1 MGECTPSVG
10 SRGCLDVELDVMSGR
25 YAMTKRMWADRGR
38 RWFVAGLSWLLLARS
53 AAAVEPLA
61 SDAETCSEEAGATDP
76 EAAREAFRVGQ
87 TAFSEG
93 AYVRAV
99 QLWGQ
104 AYRDDCTAHALLLNL
119 AMAQELLGR
128 PEEAIQALK
137 RFDRRAPDSP
147 YVDAN
152 LKRIQ
157 RLERLV
163 GERARERARR
173 ERAPLTPLEPHRTE
187 PADQGGKSL
196 GLPLVVAV
204 TGGVVTV
211 VGAALYAEGRYSAA
225 AASERCGSSPGNCED
240 PTDVVDGERAR
251 ARAETAGWLAGGGL
265 ATAAGG
271 LLWHFLSQPTRP
283 IDQSTNARPLV
294 NVAPSGGTLVS
305 WTGTF

>member
-1 MGECTPSVG
+1 
-10 SRGCLDVELDVMSGR
+10 
-25 YAMTKRMWADRGR
+25 MTKRMWAGRGR
-38 RWFVAGLSWLLLARS
+38 HWLVGGLSWLLLARS
-53 AAAVEPLA
+53 AAAVEPSA
-61 SDAETCSEEAGATDP
+61 SGAEICSEETDATDP
-76 EAAREAFRVGQ
+76 EAAREAFRAGQ

-137 RFDRRAPDSP
+137 HFDRRAPDSP

-157 RLERLV
+157 RLERV
-163 GERARERARR
+163 VVEKARDRARR
-173 ERAPLTPLEPHRTE
+173 ERTPLTPLEPRRTDS
-187 PADQGGKSL
+187 ADQGGKAL

-204 TGGVVTV
+204 TGGVVAV

-225 AASERCGSSPGNCED
+225 AASESCGSSPGHCDD

-251 ARAETAGWLAGGGL
+251 ARAETAGWLAAGGL

-283 IDQSTNARPLV
+283 IDQSAHARPLV
-294 NVAPSGGTLVS
+294 TVAPSGDTLVS